1 MIGRVFDQAHRIGMA
16 VLVGVLLTGS
26 AGYTWFDQLG
36 ASGSAARAVSQPVVA
51 ARPATPVPVAPPTA
65 TPTVVLT
72 SPEALAASDKVSF
85 GLARVAPHLEAVDP
99 TTSAI
104 PVFAPIVM
112 AFSQPMD
119 RSSVEVT
126 FAIRPSVDGR
136 LAWRD
141 DVTLGFEPFRLAY
154 GTTYDVGVAGR
165 STRGVPLSGRRHW
178 TFTTVS
184 GPADVLAPG
193 AGWINVPILTYHY
206 IRINPVSFDRLGF
219 ALSVTPAD
227 FAAQMDW
234 LRDSGYHPITA
245 GDLHAY
251 LRGARGLPSKP
262 VILTF
267 DDGYADFY
275 TTALPILRAHDFRA
289 TAYVVSG
296 FVGWPN
302 YMTAAQVVEADRSGI
317 EIGSHT
323 VNHPNLTNLSS
334 VSVHSQLID
343 SKRFLENLLGHPV
356 TSFCYPSGKVNSMV
370 AWQVA
375 DVGYD
380 SATTTV
386 FGFRHTL
393 ADRYI
398 WTRLRISGGET
409 RDQFAMAVTRAS

>member
-1 MIGRVFDQAHRIGMA
+1 MIGRVFDQGHRIGMA
-16 VLVGVLLTGS
+16 VLVGVLLTAS
-26 AGYTWFDQLG
+26 AGYTWLDPLR
-36 ASGSAARAVSQPVVA
+36 ASGVPQQTATRPPVA
-51 ARPATPVPVAPPTA
+51 AAPAIPPPLAMPTA
-65 TPTVVLT
+65 TVVVT
-72 SPEALAASDKVSF
+72 SPAALAASDKVSF
-85 GLARVAPHLEAVDP
+85 GIARTAPHLDAVDP
-99 TTSAI
+99 TAADI
-104 PVFAPIVM
+104 PVNAPIVM

-119 RSSVEVT
+119 RPSVEAS
-126 FAIRPSVDGR
+126 FAILPRVEGR
-136 LAWRD
+136 LAWQD
-141 DVTLGFEPFRLAY
+141 DVTIGFEPFRFAY
-154 GTTYDVGVAGR
+154 ATSYQVQIAGR
-165 STRGVPLSGRRHW
+165 SAHGVPLSGRRHW
-178 TFTTVS
+178 TFSTVS

-206 IRINPVSFDRLGF
+206 IRNNPVTYDRLGF

-234 LRDSGYHPITA
+234 LQGGGYHPITA

-296 FVGWPN
+296 FVGSPN

-323 VNHPNLTNLSS
+323 VNHPNLTNMSS
-334 VSVHSQLID
+334 GSVRSQLVD
-343 SKRFLENLLGHPV
+343 SKRFLETLLGHPV

-370 AWQVA
+370 AWQVSDA
-375 DVGYD
+375 GYD

-398 WTRLRISGGET
+398 WTRLRVSGGET
-409 RDQFAMAVTRAS
+409 RDQFAAAVSRAS

>member
-1 MIGRVFDQAHRIGMA
+1 MA
-16 VLVGVLLTGS
+16 VLVGAILTGS
-26 AGYTWFDQLG
+26 AGYTWFDGLG
-36 ASGSAARAVSQPVVA
+36 ASGSPARAVSQPLVA
-51 ARPATPVPVAPPTA
+51 ARPATPAPVAPATA

-72 SPEALAASDKVSF
+72 SPVPLAASDKVSF

-99 TTSAI
+99 TTSEI
-104 PVFAPIVM
+104 PVFAPVVM
-112 AFSQPMD
+112 AFSEPMN
-119 RSSVEVT
+119 RTSVEAT
-126 FAIRPSVDGR
+126 FAIRPSVEGR
-136 LAWRD
+136 LVWND

-154 GTTYDVGVAGR
+154 ATTYEVGVAGR
-165 STRGVPLSGRRHW
+165 STRGVPLSGRKHW
-178 TFTTVS
+178 TFTTVA
-184 GPADVLAPG
+184 GPADVLAAG

-206 IRINPVSFDRLGF
+206 IRINPDRYDRMGF

-234 LRDSGYHPITA
+234 LKDSGYHPITA

-251 LRGARGLPSKP
+251 LRGARGLPSRP

-302 YMTAAQVVEADRSGI
+302 YMTAAQVLEADRSGI

-334 VSVHSQLID
+334 VSVRSQLID
-343 SKRFLENLLGHPV
+343 SKRFLEHLLGHSV
-356 TSFCYPSGKVNSMV
+356 TSFCYPSGKVNSTV

-375 DVGYD
+375 DVGYE

-409 RDQFAMAVTRAS
+409 RDQFAAAVSRAS

>member
-1 MIGRVFDQAHRIGMA
+1 VIARVLDQAHRIGMA
-16 VLVGVLLTGS
+16 VLVGALLAGS

-36 ASGSAARAVSQPVVA
+36 ASGSPARALAQPLMA
-51 ARPATPVPVAPPTA
+51 TRPATPAPVPPATA
-65 TPTVVLT
+65 MPTVVLA
-72 SPEALAASDKVSF
+72 SPAAPAASDKVSF
-85 GLARVAPHLEAVDP
+85 GVARVAPHLETVDP
-99 TTSAI
+99 TTSEI
-104 PVFAPIVM
+104 PVYAPIVM
-112 AFSQPMD
+112 AFSQPMN
-119 RSSVEVT
+119 
-126 FAIRPSVDGR
+126 RPSVEITFVIQPRVEGR

-141 DVTLGFEPFRLAY
+141 DVTLGFEPFRFAY
-154 GTTYDVGVAGR
+154 ATTYQVDVAGR
-165 STRGVPLSGRRHW
+165 STRGVPLSGRKHW
-178 TFTTVS
+178 TFTTVA

-206 IRINPVSFDRLGF
+206 IRINPDRFDRLGF

-234 LRDSGYHPITA
+234 LKESGYHPITA
-245 GDLHAY
+245 GDLSAY

-302 YMTAAQVVEADRSGI
+302 YMTAAQVLEADRSGI

-323 VNHPNLTNLSS
+323 VNHPNLTNLSYGS
-334 VSVHSQLID
+334 VRAQLTD
-343 SKRFLENLLGHPV
+343 SKRFLEHLLGHPV

-398 WTRLRISGGET
+398 WTRLRVSGGET
-409 RDQFAMAVTRAS
+409 RDQFAAAISRAS